1 MRQSADA
8 ALFRLIEGFEMFDS
22 EDRQYCTTGQRPPK
36 QEARNGKRFSEE
48 DEFLI
53 CELAKS
59 KMMAYQIAIK
69 FDTTAE
75 RIAIVCRE
83 YGVEL
88 ISRKNQKN
96 KRTKQILA
104 LLQNGYTSKQIM
116 NQVDCDQNLVN
127 QVRKHHGLSR
137 SKSCATIR
145 VMQSYEMAKKL
156 VRDGMTVKEA
166 CASVKISDSSYGKY
180 KRLENKKALEN

>member
-1 MRQSADA
+1 MLDTNNGGDSA
-8 ALFRLIEGFEMFDS
+8 GYTYKS
-22 EDRQYCTTGQRPPK
+22 PQQ
-36 QEARNGKRFSEE
+36 QARNGRRFSEE
-48 DEFLI
+48 DEALI
-53 CELAKS
+53 CELAKA

-75 RIAIVCRE
+75 RIAIVCRD

-88 ISRKNQKN
+88 ISRANQKN

-104 LLQNGYTSKQIM
+104 LLQNGYTSQQIM
-116 NQVDCDQNLVN
+116 NQVDCDQNLIN
-127 QVRKHHGLSR
+127 QVRKRHGF
-137 SKSCATIR
+137 SKSHSCATIR

-156 VRDGMTVKEA
+156 VSDGMTVKEA